1 MISAI
6 QTVSSVS
13 MASQVVRLAAVL
25 QAANPPNT
33 GLVLPST
40 TVSLDTT
47 TATPVIYN
55 ATGVFDTEYS
65 SGSTSTNQSLAI
77 QATGAAAD
85 AATSAQ
91 ATAALTA
98 SSIAENSAV
107 LDEALADAL
116 AKANQLAS
124 TQAGAAAT
132 ANATSAASAQAT
144 AALTASSIAENS
156 AVLDEALADALAKAN
171 QLASTQAGAAATANA
186 TSAASAQAT
195 AALTASS
202 IAENSAVLDEALADA
217 LAKRLLNNATATAA
231 GLASTAA
238 NLLQTNREAA
248 SAENGIEPSRNEV
261 AKTDASAA
269 LPSVPSSLPS
279 MTENYIG
286 STSTTPTTTPNI
298 VAAVN
303 TTMNTPSSTPEVLNL
318 PAGSLPIDSAVQALS
333 TVAQNP
339 AYANLVAVNYVGMAN
354 SSAQSPLMLAA
365 SKPLE
370 EIKPV
375 IAISAIA
382 APTQLGAQSG
392 RDGNPALGYRQRNA
406 LSNGQVRPS
415 LTPS

>member
-85 AATSAQ
+85 AAT
-91 ATAALTA
+91 
-98 SSIAENSAV
+98 
-107 LDEALADAL
+107 
-116 AKANQLAS
+116 
-124 TQAGAAAT
+124 
-132 ANATSAASAQAT
+132 
-144 AALTASSIAENS
+144 
-156 AVLDEALADALAKAN
+156 
-171 QLASTQAGAAATANA
+171 
-186 TSAASAQAT
+186 SAQAT